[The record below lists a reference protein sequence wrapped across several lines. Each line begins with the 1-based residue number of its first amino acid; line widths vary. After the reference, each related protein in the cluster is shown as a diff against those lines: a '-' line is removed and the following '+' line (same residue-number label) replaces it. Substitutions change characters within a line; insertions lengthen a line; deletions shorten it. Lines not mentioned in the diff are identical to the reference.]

1 MDLGPCHSDDAAVLE
16 NRRRLRA
23 FLPGDPH
30 WLSQVHGAH
39 VVTLDATARAGSCP
53 EADAAVTA
61 VPGIVCAIRTADCL
75 PVIVADTA
83 GACVG
88 VAHAGWRGLAAG
100 VLETTVTA
108 VRALGATAQ
117 VAWLGPAIG
126 PAAFEVGSEVR
137 AAFVAHDPRAATAFV
152 AGAPDK
158 WFADLYALAR
168 MRLHDAGVAAV
179 RGGGYCTR
187 TDARFFSYRRDRD
200 AGRMA
205 ALAWLEG

>member
-1 MDLGPCHSDDAAVLE
+1 VT
-16 NRRRLRA
+16 
-23 FLPGDPH
+23 
-30 WLSQVHGAH
+30 VGA
-39 VVTLDATARAGSCP
+39 L
-53 EADAAVTA
+53 
-61 VPGIVCAIRTADCL
+61 
-75 PVIVADTA
+75 
-83 GACVG
+83 
-88 VAHAGWRGLAAG
+88 
-100 VLETTVTA
+100 
-108 VRALGATAQ
+108 RALGGTAQ

-152 AGAPDK
+152 AGAPGK